1 VEEAKK
7 IVERYTPYAYSV
19 ALYLTG
25 NQAEAWDLVQN
36 AMLRV
41 LKSFHTYDPSY
52 KIEQWLHRIVR
63 NLFIDRKRHEKRRR
77 EDPLERGPEE
87 ERRSYAETLVDPA
100 STPEEAME
108 RENRREAVQTA
119 MSALPPEMRMAVAL
133 VDLEGYPYEEAAKI
147 LEIPASTLGV
157 RVFRGR
163 KLLKKNLQSFVEGK
177 RT

>member
-1 VEEAKK
+1 MEQAKE

-19 ALYLTG
+19 AFHLTG
-25 NQAEAWDLVQN
+25 NQAAAGDLVQN

-52 KIEQWLHRIVR
+52 KVEQWLYRIIR
-63 NLFIDRKRHEKRRR
+63 NLFIDRLRQEKRRK

-87 ERRSYAETLVDPA
+87 ERRSYAETLVDPGP
-100 STPEEAME
+100 TPEDAME
-108 RENRREAVQTA
+108 RRDQQEAVRNA
-119 MSALPPEMRMAVAL
+119 MKTLPPEMRVAVAL
-133 VDLEGYPYEEAAKI
+133 VDLEGYAYDEAAKI

-163 KLLKKNLQSFVEGK
+163 KLLRKNLASFIKGRK
-177 RT
+177 P